1 MITAP
6 GLYPE
11 LSSSYFTEN
20 LTPTPYLSQSGIKT
34 LLSETPFDY
43 RNPSKRKSEDMN
55 FGSIVHAL
63 ALGKGS
69 KFIVAPYDD
78 YRTKDARAW
87 KEEQQHMGLIPIKA
101 DKYADAEKIALVIQE
116 KIRVALDGADYE
128 TEVPFFWQENEYVG
142 TDRVVYD
149 PTGPGYVGGVTLM
162 GSTWCGGMLDVWCDE
177 RSIALDPKITSAV
190 PSPMRAM
197 VNFGWDL
204 QAAWYRRGLES
215 IFPDRAGRIR
225 FANILVKP
233 MEPFTSRL
241 ISINEAWRHGAE
253 RECLRALRI
262 FQECTRT
269 GVWPGYPDTVEEM
282 DAPSWLLAQR
292 MMEDESG
299 ED

>member
-1 MITAP
+1 MTVTVP

-11 LSSSYFTEN
+11 LSASYFTEN

-43 RNPSKRKSEDMN
+43 RNPSKRKSDDMN

-69 KFIVAPYDD
+69 KFIVSPHDE
-78 YRTKDARAW
+78 YRTNAAKSWRD
-87 KEEQQHMGLIPIKA
+87 EQIHMGLIPIKA

-128 TEVPFFWQENEYVG
+128 TEVPFFWWEWPHG
-142 TDRVVYD
+142 DATDDAVRA
-149 PTGPGYVGGVTLM
+149 
-162 GSTWCGGMLDVWCDE
+162 TWCGGMLDVWCDE
-177 RSIALDPKITSAV
+177 RSIALDPKVTGAV
-190 PSPMRAM
+190 SGPLRAF

-269 GVWPGYPDTVEEM
+269 GVWPGYPETVEEM

-292 MMEDESG
+292 MMEDETS
-299 ED
+299 E

>member
-11 LSSSYFTEN
+11 LSASYFTEN

-43 RNPSKRKSEDMN
+43 RNPTKRKSDDMN

-63 ALGKGS
+63 ALGKGA
-69 KFIVAPYDD
+69 KFVVAPYDD
-78 YRTKDARAW
+78 YRTNAAKSW
-87 KEEQQHMGLIPIKA
+87 KLEQEHLGRIPIKS
-101 DKYADAEKIALVIQE
+101 DKYGDALKIALVVQE

-128 TEVPFFWQENEYVG
+128 TEVPFFWQERPAAYSLNP
-142 TDRVVYD
+142 DI
-149 PTGPGYVGGVTLM
+149 PP
-162 GSTWCGGMLDVWCDE
+162 TWCSGMLDVWCDE
-177 RSIALDPKITSAV
+177 RSIALDPKVTSAV
-190 PSPMRAM
+190 VGPLRAF

-204 QAAWYRRGLES
+204 QAAWYRRGLEA
-215 IFPDRAGRIR
+215 IMPDRAGRIR

-269 GVWPGYPDTVEEM
+269 GIWPSYPDTVEEM

-292 MMEDESG
+292 MMEDETS
-299 ED
+299 E